1 MDQNTFFGRQIRS
14 GQDMTNALEAGMV
27 IVRNLTSSRLLVGHE
42 GWAIDRKGLTAFS
55 IITEELLSMQENG
68 LVFIDLKEESPI
80 SGFISGP
87 VEEPVV
93 EASDAA
99 DSGETTNGSK
109 KSTKKVKQPV
119 VEAQAEPEVV
129 PEPVAET
136 PEVEVRSDDETS
148 APDGNNNDNVD
159 TASDSF

>member
-68 LVFIDLKEESPI
+68 LIFIDSKEKSPI

-87 VEEPVV
+87 AEEPVA

-119 VEAQAEPEVV
+119 VETQAEPEAV
-129 PEPVAET
+129 PETVTET

-148 APDGNNNDNVD
+148 ASDGNNNDNVD